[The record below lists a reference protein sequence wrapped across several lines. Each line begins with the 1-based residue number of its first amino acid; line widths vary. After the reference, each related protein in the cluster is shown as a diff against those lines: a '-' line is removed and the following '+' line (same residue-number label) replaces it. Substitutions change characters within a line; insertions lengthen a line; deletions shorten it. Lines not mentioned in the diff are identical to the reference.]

1 MRSEEDSGE
10 MNVTECS
17 QSSSRHS
24 GLTDGDFHV
33 LWQRNFADPLLAVDG
48 VDVTGDGLREIVV
61 LSLKGL
67 HVLQVIY
74 PSNDNNSVYLYSVI
88 SPKLKMCSEEEE
100 EERLFDNINVH

>member
-1 MRSEEDSGE
+1 MLPSCSQELIAYKFNPRETSVKSEDDSGD
-10 MNVTECS
+10 MNMTESS

-67 HVLQVIY
+67 HVLQVI
-74 PSNDNNSVYLYSVI
+74 
-88 SPKLKMCSEEEE
+88 
-100 EERLFDNINVH
+100 F